1 MSLSYFDE
9 GLMAVT
15 LVAVVLMGLLVLR
28 PGLTR
33 ERGGKILAFIAFF
46 IFPILIT
53 WAGTSAQLEH
63 SKTTSFCLSCH
74 VMTPWGKSLHLAD
87 EGHLPAAHYQNHRV
101 PPDEAC
107 YTCHTTYTMFGGIEA
122 KLRGVRH
129 LYVNYLGTLPEK
141 IQLYEPYN
149 NRECLHCHE
158 GARSFESQEDHQAI
172 RAELVSN
179 AMSCLDCHAEVHDI
193 EDIDT
198 LPLWKEPQ
206 T

>member
-1 MSLSYFDE
+1 VSLSYFDE
-9 GLMAVT
+9 GLIALTV
-15 LVAVVLMGLLVLR
+15 VAIALMGLLVLR
-28 PGLTR
+28 PELTR

-46 IFPILIT
+46 VFPVMIT

-63 SKTTSFCLSCH
+63 SKTTAFCLSCH
-74 VMTPWGKSLHLAD
+74 VMEPWGRSLHLD
-87 EGHLPAAHYQNHRV
+87 DLSHLPAAHYQNHRV

-107 YTCHTTYTMFGGIEA
+107 YTCHTTYTMFGGVEA

-129 LYVNYLGTLPEK
+129 LYVNYLGTIPEK
-141 IQLYEPYN
+141 IQLYVPYN

-158 GARSFESQEDHQAI
+158 GARSFESQTDHQSVMAD
-172 RAELVSN
+172 LQSDDL
-179 AMSCLDCHAEVHDI
+179 SCLDCHTEVHDI
-193 EDIDT
+193 GQIDT